1 MEYNTPMDYDKLDS
15 IQKNRLSLKLK
26 PVFVGQLVIVE
37 SLQYP
42 AFFYEDGEFKLI
54 LDADEG
60 ITSSFISEY
69 AQKFSSEI
77 FIFEQ
82 DFDFINSTLK
92 QELTKLTRS
101 LSIGDVKKNAIKHTN
116 LLSMQMNN
124 LYKDPFNDEL
134 LTNQF
139 QNSKN
144 LSNLLINNKDI
155 HKSVYHSI
163 ANSKYHFTL
172 TQPLQSS
179 VLLLSF
185 IQSLKLFND
194 KEIEALFLTSYFKD
208 IGMSFIPREK
218 FELAHL
224 SEFDK
229 NLFANHANNSML
241 LLDGRVPLNTTQLN
255 LIKNH
260 HYLNYKIQALVTNT
274 EITQNEE
281 FLTGVESAMLS
292 SIDILI
298 AMINPRPY
306 RDSMSSFK
314 ALELLKKVVADEYP
328 QEFKALV
335 FFLKNFLSK

>member
-1 MEYNTPMDYDKLDS
+1 MDFDKLNP
-15 IQKNRLSLKLK
+15 IQRNRLSLKLK
-26 PVFVGQLVIVE
+26 PIFVGQLIIVE

-54 LDADEG
+54 LDAEEG
-60 ITSSFISEY
+60 ITTSFVSEY

-77 FIFEQ
+77 FIFNE
-82 DFDFINSTLK
+82 DFEFINSTLK
-92 QELTKLTRS
+92 KELTKLTRS
-101 LSIGDVKKNAIKHTN
+101 LSIGDIKKNAIKHTN

-139 QNSKN
+139 QNTKN
-144 LSNLLINNKDI
+144 LSNLLINNKEI
-155 HKSVYHSI
+155 HKSVFQSI
-163 ANSKYHFTL
+163 SNSRYHFTL
-172 TQPLQSS
+172 TQPLLSS
-179 VLLLSF
+179 VMLLSF
-185 IQSLKLFND
+185 IQSLKIFNE

-224 SEFDK
+224 NEFDR
-229 NLFANHANNSML
+229 NLFANHSNNSMAIL
-241 LLDGRVPLNTTQLN
+241 EGRVPLNTTQLN

-260 HYLNYKIQALVTNT
+260 HYLNYKIQALVSNS
-274 EITQNEE
+274 EVPINDE

-298 AMINPRPY
+298 AMTNPRPY
-306 RDSMSSFK
+306 RDPISSFK
-314 ALELLKKVVADEYP
+314 ALELLKKVISDEYP